1 MSEKTYKASC
11 QCGSLHY
18 YFETL
23 LAPAQWR
30 VRKCTCSVCRTY
42 ENHIHVSDPVGKVRY
57 EFQDSKHVARRRF
70 ATKTA
75 DFITC
80 KNCGSYMG
88 AVMTTS
94 SGTVAV
100 LNAEH
105 LVEKLSL
112 SEPPHVSFDGENIDE
127 RLARRNTGWTPVIGE
142 V

>member
-1 MSEKTYKASC
+1 
-11 QCGSLHY
+11 
-18 YFETL
+18 
-23 LAPAQWR
+23 
-30 VRKCTCSVCRTY
+30 
-42 ENHIHVSDPVGKVRY
+42 
-57 EFQDSKHVARRRF
+57 
-70 ATKTA
+70 
-75 DFITC
+75 
-80 KNCGSYMG
+80 MG